1 MLKLVFSQACVAGIV
16 GCGCADV
23 GLSRVSPAELTLAV
37 GQSATLVYST
47 GGGCRSG
54 NRTTDIVLHE
64 APTVWHSRDTVVV
77 AVDSLTGC
85 VIGRSAGTAQVY
97 SGGGSAATVHV
108 Q

>member
-1 MLKLVFSQACVAGIV
+1 MVKVVFALVCVVGSV

-23 GLSRVSPAELTLAV
+23 ALNRVAPAELTLAV

-54 NRTTDIVLHE
+54 NRTTDIELHE
-64 APTVWHSRDTVVV
+64 APTVWHSRDTLVVT
-77 AVDSLTGC
+77 VDSLTGR
-85 VIGRSAGTAQVY
+85 VTGRSAGTAQVY
-97 SGGGSAATVHV
+97 AGGGNAATVHV